1 MIARLLNL
9 TPEQYYAGEGADRP
23 YLSYSIAKR
32 LLGQS
37 PLHAWTFHPLLGKQT
52 RAGTKAME
60 EGDLLHALLLGDGSK
75 QIDVIDAKDF
85 RTNAAREARDN
96 AIASGFT
103 PVLRKHYDALV
114 SRLDTI
120 RDNLAAAGVVLEGAS
135 EQSFEWEEETDDGAL
150 VLCRAR
156 MDKVLLDSGLIIDVK
171 KSENAHPDLCGKHVV
186 DYGYDIQRAAYT
198 RALQAVRPDL
208 AGRIEMRF
216 PFIELKPPYAVS
228 CLPFSGM
235 LRAMG
240 EMKWR
245 RAINLWHRCV
255 TTKTWPG
262 YATTG
267 QLDCKPWQVD
277 AEAAAAIEA
286 DA

>member
-1 MIARLLNL
+1 MIARFLNL
-9 TPEQYYAGEGADRP
+9 TSEQYFAGEGADRP

-37 PLHAWTFHPLLGKQT
+37 PLHAWTFHPLLGKM
-52 RAGTKAME
+52 RRDSTKAME
-60 EGDLLHALLLGDGSK
+60 EGDLLHAMLLGEGSK

-96 AIASGFT
+96 ATAAGFV
-103 PVLRKHYDALV
+103 PVLRKHYEALV
-114 SRLDTI
+114 SRLGTI

-135 EQSFEWEEETDDGAL
+135 EATFEWEEETDDGAL

-156 MDKVLLDSGLIIDVK
+156 MDKVIVAAGQIIDIK
-171 KSENAHPDLCGKHVV
+171 KAASAHPDDCGKHSV

-198 RALQAVRPDL
+198 RALQAVCPDL
-208 AGRIEMRF
+208 AGRIVMKF
-216 PFIELKPPYAVS
+216 AFIELAPPFAVC

-245 RAINLWHRCV
+245 RAVNLWHQCV
-255 TTKTWPG
+255 TTNTWPS
-262 YATTG
+262 YPTTG
-267 QLDCKPWQVD
+267 QLECKPWQVD
-277 AEAAAAIEA
+277 AEAAAMME
-286 DA
+286 DKS